1 MGKFYITTPIYYPSA
16 NLHIGHAYTTVAA
29 DALARFHRL
38 RGDDTW
44 FLTGTDEHG
53 QKIEQ
58 AARAAGKEPLEFVD
72 GIVAGIRELWRVL
85 DITYDDF
92 IRTTEPRHQKV
103 IGDIF
108 TRLWQKGDIYLGR
121 YEGWYCTG
129 CEAYYTE
136 TQAKD
141 IGYHCPDHDKPLER
155 VGEDAYFFR
164 LSAYADRLREHIERN
179 PEFVQPPS
187 RRQEMLSFI
196 DQGLEDLCVS
206 RSSFRWGIPVPFAP
220 GHVVYV
226 WIDALCNYISALGYP
241 DGERYRRYWPAD
253 VHLVGKEILRFHTI
267 IWPIILMALGEPLPR
282 RVFGHGWLVLESG
295 KMSKTRGNVVDPLV
309 LVERYGLDAV
319 RYFLLREIPFGA
331 DGYYSEEALVRRTNS
346 DLANDLG
353 NLVHRSLSMLK
364 RFAGGRVPAPAR
376 REPVDD
382 EIPALAGEVV
392 ESFASS
398 MEDLQISTA
407 LAEVWRLVGRLNK
420 YIDEAAPW
428 ALRRAGDERVNTV
441 LYQMAEGIRL
451 LSVLLKPVLVRSAPL
466 MWESVGAPR
475 PFAEVTWE
483 DARWGLLPP
492 GSPVKVG
499 EPLFPR
505 RELGGAVVTTPHAAG
520 PEDKAGAGPARE
532 AAAARPAGQ
541 AEAGKGEED
550 RGIRV
555 AEAGEG
561 EEGLVS
567 IDAFRRLDLRVAR
580 VTGAERVPGAD
591 RLLRLR
597 IDLGGEEREIV
608 AGIAEHY
615 RPEEVVG
622 RSVVVITNLQPARIR
637 GIESRGM
644 LLAAQEGGRLVLVTT
659 DGDIPAGAR
668 VT

>member
-58 AARAAGKEPLEFVD
+58 AARAAGKEPQEFVD

-103 IGDIF
+103 IADIF

-141 IGYHCPDHDKPLER
+141 IGYRCPDHDKPLER

-179 PEFVQPPS
+179 PEFIQPPS

-220 GHVVYV
+220 GHVIYV

-241 DGERYRRYWPAD
+241 EGERYRRYWPAD

-267 IWPIILMALGEPLPR
+267 IWPIILMALGEPLPK

-331 DGYYSEEALVRRTNS
+331 DGFYSEEALVRRYNS

-353 NLVHRSLSMLK
+353 NLVHRSLNMLN

-376 REPVDD
+376 RDPVDD
-382 EIPALAGEVV
+382 EIPALAAEVV
-392 ESFASS
+392 ENFARF
-398 MEDLQISTA
+398 MEDLQISAA

-428 ALRRAGDERVNTV
+428 ALRRVADERVNTV

-475 PFAEVTWE
+475 PFAEVTWD

-492 GSPVKVG
+492 GTAVKAG

-505 RELGGAVVTTPHAAG
+505 RELGGGMAGAAAADERAAVGHG
-520 PEDKAGAGPARE
+520 PAGAGRPGS
-532 AAAARPAGQ
+532 PAGG
-541 AEAGKGEED
+541 AP
-550 RGIRV
+550 
-555 AEAGEG
+555 GEG
-561 EEGLVS
+561 GEDLVS
-567 IDAFRRLDLRVAR
+567 IDAFKRLDLRVAR
-580 VTGAERVPGAD
+580 VVWAEKVPDAD
-591 RLLRLR
+591 RLLKLR

-608 AGIAEHY
+608 SGIAEHY
-615 RPEEVVG
+615 RPEDLVG
-622 RSVVVITNLQPARIR
+622 RSVVVIANLQPARIR

-659 DGDIPAGAR
+659 DGDIAPGAR

>member
-29 DALARFHRL
+29 DALARFHRM

-58 AARAAGKEPLEFVD
+58 AARAAGKEPQEFVD
-72 GIVAGIRELWRVL
+72 AIVAGIRELWRVL

-103 IGDIF
+103 IADIF

-136 TQAKD
+136 TQAKE

-179 PEFVQPPS
+179 PEFIQPPS

-220 GHVVYV
+220 GHVIYV

-267 IWPIILMALGEPLPR
+267 IWPSILMALGEPLPR

-331 DGYYSEEALVRRTNS
+331 DGFYSEEALVRRYNS

-353 NLVHRSLSMLK
+353 NLVHRSLNMLN

-382 EIPALAGEVV
+382 EIPALAAEVV
-392 ESFASS
+392 ENFARL
-398 MEDLQISTA
+398 MEDLQISAA

-475 PFAEVTWE
+475 PFAEVNWD

-492 GSPVKVG
+492 GTAVKVG

-505 RELGGAVVTTPHAAG
+505 RELGGGVAAG
-520 PEDKAGAGPARE
+520 PADGAAGAERQGSAPGPAT
-532 AAAARPAGQ
+532 
-541 AEAGKGEED
+541 
-550 RGIRV
+550 
-555 AEAGEG
+555 GEG

-567 IDAFRRLDLRVAR
+567 IDAFKRLDLRVAR
-580 VTGAERVPGAD
+580 VVRAEKVAGAD
-591 RLLRLR
+591 RLLKLR
-597 IDLGGEEREIV
+597 VDLGGEERDIV

-622 RSVVVITNLQPARIR
+622 RTVVVIANLRPARIR

-659 DGDIPAGAR
+659 DGDIAAGAR

>member
-1 MGKFYITTPIYYPSA
+1 MGRFYITTPIYYPSA

-53 QKIEQ
+53 QKMER
-58 AARAAGKEPLEFVD
+58 AAREAGKDPQQFVD
-72 GIVAGIRELWRVL
+72 EMVARIRELWRVL
-85 DITYDDF
+85 DISYDDF
-92 IRTTEPRHQKV
+92 IRTTEPRHQAV
-103 IGDIF
+103 IQDIF
-108 TRLWQKGDIYLGR
+108 TRLWKQGDIYLGR

-164 LSAYADRLREHIERN
+164 LSAYASRLREHIELN
-179 PEFVQPPS
+179 PEFIQPSS

-309 LVERYGLDAV
+309 LVDRYGLDAV

-353 NLVHRSLSMLK
+353 NLVHRSLNMLT
-364 RFAGGRVPAPAR
+364 RFAAGRVPAPSR

-382 EIPALAGEVV
+382 EIPALAAEVV
-392 ESFASS
+392 EGFARA

-441 LYQMAEGIRL
+441 LYQMAEGLRL
-451 LSVLLKPVLVRSAPL
+451 LAVLLKPVLVRSAPVL
-466 MWESVGAPR
+466 WERVGAPK
-475 PFAEVTWE
+475 PFPEVTWD

-492 GSPVKVG
+492 GTPVKIG

-505 RELGGAVVTTPHAAG
+505 RELGGAVLAG
-520 PEDKAGAGPARE
+520 PREAPADGAPRE
-532 AAAARPAGQ
+532 AAADAAPREAVPVARARGDTP
-541 AEAGKGEED
+541 GEPD
-550 RGIRV
+550 
-555 AEAGEG
+555 EG
-561 EEGLVS
+561 MVS
-567 IDAFRRLDLRVAR
+567 IEAFKRLDLRVAR
-580 VTGAERVPGAD
+580 VVRAERVPGAD

-597 IDLGGEEREIV
+597 IDLGDEERQIV
-608 AGIAEHY
+608 AGIAQHY
-615 RPEEVVG
+615 QPADLEG
-622 RSVVVITNLQPARIR
+622 RSVVVVANLQPAMIR
-637 GIESRGM
+637 GVESRGM
-644 LLAAQEGGRLVLVTT
+644 LLAAQQGGRLVLVTI